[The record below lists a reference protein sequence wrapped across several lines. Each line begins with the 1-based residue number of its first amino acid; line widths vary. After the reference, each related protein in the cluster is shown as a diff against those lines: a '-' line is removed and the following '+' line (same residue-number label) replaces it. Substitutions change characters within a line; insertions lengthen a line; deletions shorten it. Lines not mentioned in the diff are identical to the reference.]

1 VDTKGNSG
9 NNVNLDE
16 IIAIKEDIQNLIANG
31 FKGTIGIITS
41 FREQKYRMEEI
52 LRKEL
57 RNYYQLS
64 KKHKLVIWF
73 VGDVQGEERDI
84 VYYSLVE
91 DKTISNADL
100 RTIYPVIEGRADSIR
115 SLKMQRLN
123 VGFSRAKDTIVIVH
137 SMVLEEYS
145 NTRMGDALKFY
156 RELQENAVDNY
167 IADETIFG
175 SPAEKDLYN
184 LLIQTD
190 FYKTNRNKIK
200 IIAQFP
206 IGEYIQKTY
215 NKYIPKYRVDFLIIF
230 SHHGKE
236 KSLIL
241 EYDGVEYHTKNP
253 NLITKHNFSQEYLE
267 YDIQRQLE
275 LESYGY
281 SFLRINK
288 FILLPQ
294 EKNQTKL
301 DILNILLVKKLSF
314 KEN

>member
-1 VDTKGNSG
+1 
-9 NNVNLDE
+9 
-16 IIAIKEDIQNLIANG
+16 
-31 FKGTIGIITS
+31 
-41 FREQKYRMEEI
+41 
-52 LRKEL
+52 
-57 RNYYQLS
+57 
-64 KKHKLVIWF
+64 
-73 VGDVQGEERDI
+73 
-84 VYYSLVE
+84 
-91 DKTISNADL
+91 
-100 RTIYPVIEGRADSIR
+100 
-115 SLKMQRLN
+115 MQRLN
-123 VGFSRAKDTIVIVH
+123 VGFSRAKDTMVIVH
-137 SMVLEEYS
+137 SMPLEEYS

-156 RELQENAVDNY
+156 QEIQKSAIDNY
-167 IADETIFG
+167 ITDETIFG

-215 NKYIPKYRVDFLIIF
+215 NKYIPKYRVDFLVIF
-230 SHHGKE
+230 SHQGKE

-253 NLITKHNFSQEYLE
+253 EIITKHNFSQEYLE

-301 DILNILLVKKLSF
+301 DILNNLLVKKLSF

>member
-1 VDTKGNSG
+1 MKQY
-9 NNVNLDE
+9 L
-16 IIAIKEDIQNLIANG
+16 
-31 FKGTIGIITS
+31 
-41 FREQKYRMEEI
+41 
-52 LRKEL
+52 
-57 RNYYQLS
+57 
-64 KKHKLVIWF
+64 
-73 VGDVQGEERDI
+73 
-84 VYYSLVE
+84 
-91 DKTISNADL
+91 
-100 RTIYPVIEGRADSIR
+100 
-115 SLKMQRLN
+115 
-123 VGFSRAKDTIVIVH
+123 
-137 SMVLEEYS
+137 
-145 NTRMGDALKFY
+145 
-156 RELQENAVDNY
+156 
-167 IADETIFG
+167 
-175 SPAEKDLYN
+175 AEKDLYN

-206 IGEYIQKTY
+206 IGEYIQKIY

-230 SHHGKE
+230 SYHGKE

-281 SFLRINK
+281 GFLRINK

-301 DILNILLVKKLSF
+301 DILNSLLVKKLSF